1 MTGPLPFGVVS
12 RGDRVPGWL
21 WLDPRIG
28 LDPGGEAAAGFAAD
42 DPRVRV
48 FERIHVAAPPDPI
61 VRLVRER
68 LAGSS

>member
-1 MTGPLPFGVVS
+1 
-12 RGDRVPGWL
+12 VPGWL
-21 WLDPRIG
+21 WLDPCIG
-28 LDPGGEAAAGFAAD
+28 LDPGGEAAASFAAG

-48 FERIHVAAPPDPI
+48 FERIQIAAPPDPI